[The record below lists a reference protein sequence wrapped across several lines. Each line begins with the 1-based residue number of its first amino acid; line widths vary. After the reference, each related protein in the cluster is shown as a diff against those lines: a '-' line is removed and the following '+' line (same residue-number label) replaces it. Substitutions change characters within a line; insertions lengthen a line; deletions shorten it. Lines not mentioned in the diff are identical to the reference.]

1 MSSSINKAIIV
12 GYLGSDPELR
22 HTKSDTP
29 VTNLRVAT
37 TYRRG
42 EDEQTEWHNVVVF
55 GRQAETCA
63 KYLRKGSQ
71 VYVEGR
77 LQTRTWTDR
86 DGQDRY
92 TTEIVA
98 DTVQFLGGLARAGT
112 SANDDASSP
121 ATRVAI

>member
-1 MSSSINKAIIV
+1 MSSSVNKAIIV
-12 GYLGSDPELR
+12 GHLGMDLELR
-22 HTKSDTP
+22 HTNSDTP

-37 TYRRG
+37 THRRG
-42 EDEQTEWHNVVVF
+42 DEEQTEWHSVVVF

-63 KYLRKGSQ
+63 RYLGKGSQ

-98 DTVQFLGGLARAGT
+98 DTVQFLGGRARART

-121 ATRVAI
+121 ATRVAV